1 MVAKQR
7 SIDDLT
13 VDELRQ
19 LLIEKRRSTR
29 RDRLEYF
36 RRTGRVIVVAPDPQ
50 PGLSHARAEAVAGEI
65 PTEPA
70 IVVRKTRQRLK
81 LWDGILLLVEVAA
94 VIGIILVLLSGV
106 SMLGDINREAIS
118 AWQMPT
124 LTPTP
129 IISAVVLPS
138 GHSISAV
145 DGKATF
151 NNDEIPE
158 HLRPLVQAQAE
169 IPIPTPS
176 LEQAVRIQIPAISVY
191 APVVQGDGWEQ
202 LRRGVGQHISSTNPG
217 QKGNLVLSAHNDI
230 YGEIFRDLDQLK
242 VGDQVIIY
250 TQQKQYTYIVSNSQV
265 VMPTQVDVMAPSSN
279 ATLTLISCYP
289 RLVDN
294 RRIVISAE
302 LQSSQ

>member
-29 RDRLEYF
+29 RDRLEFF

-50 PGLSHARAEAVAGEI
+50 PGISNARTEVVPGE
-65 PTEPA
+65 TAAEPA
-70 IVVRKTRQRLK
+70 VVVRKPRQRMK
-81 LWDGILLLVEVAA
+81 LWDGLLLLVEVAA
-94 VIGIILVLLSGV
+94 VIGIVLVLLSGV
-106 SMLGDINREAIS
+106 SMLGEINQEAIS

-169 IPIPTPS
+169 IPIPTPGV
-176 LEQAVRIQIPAISVY
+176 EQATRIQIPAISVY

-202 LRRGVGQHISSTNPG
+202 LRRGVGQHIGSANPG

>member
-1 MVAKQR
+1 M
-7 SIDDLT
+7 
-13 VDELRQ
+13 
-19 LLIEKRRSTR
+19 
-29 RDRLEYF
+29 
-36 RRTGRVIVVAPDPQ
+36 
-50 PGLSHARAEAVAGEI
+50 
-65 PTEPA
+65 
-70 IVVRKTRQRLK
+70 
-81 LWDGILLLVEVAA
+81 
-94 VIGIILVLLSGV
+94 
-106 SMLGDINREAIS
+106 
-118 AWQMPT
+118 
-124 LTPTP
+124 
-129 IISAVVLPS
+129 
-138 GHSISAV
+138 

-169 IPIPTPS
+169 IPIPTPGV
-176 LEQAVRIQIPAISVY
+176 EQATRIQIPAISVY

-202 LRRGVGQHISSTNPG
+202 LRRGVGQHIGSANPG